1 MNPVR
6 LWAVF
11 ELRSY
16 GVNVPDSLQGQRP
29 KATGVNPW
37 YGVYIL
43 RFAMESGLISQI
55 LEIASMPFPILILF
69 IAHCFFF
76 SSGAT
81 SITHWF
87 HKKISPLFWS
97 AILSLPIIY

>member
-16 GVNVPDSLQGQRP
+16 GVNVPDSLQGQCP

-55 LEIASMPFPILILF
+55 LEIASMPFHACTYMF
-69 IAHCFFF
+69 IF
-76 SSGAT
+76 
-81 SITHWF
+81 
-87 HKKISPLFWS
+87 LRFWK
-97 AILSLPIIY
+97 LPACPSQS